1 MTTTINI
8 TTPAGTYGFAVHVW
22 GDIYAVAANWAEAS
36 APVYT
41 WCEDGWTQDSHGR
54 QVADF
59 RHRPK
64 DALRSHLREI
74 RWRGCGDEISDARLD
89 KIVARCVPVSDG
101 Q

>member
-1 MTTTINI
+1 MTTNINI
-8 TTPAGTYGFAVHVW
+8 TTPAGTYGYAVAVW

-41 WCEDGWTQDSHGR
+41 WCEDGWTQDAHGR

-64 DALRSHLREI
+64 DALREHLREVSEE
-74 RWRGCGDEISDARLD
+74 GGDEISDARLD
-89 KIVARCVPVSDG
+89 KIVARCVRIG
-101 Q
+101 

>member
-22 GDIYAVAANWAEAS
+22 GDTYAVAANWAEAS

-64 DALRSHLREI
+64 DALRSHLREVSEE
-74 RWRGCGDEISDARLD
+74 GGDEISDTHLD

-101 Q
+101 E